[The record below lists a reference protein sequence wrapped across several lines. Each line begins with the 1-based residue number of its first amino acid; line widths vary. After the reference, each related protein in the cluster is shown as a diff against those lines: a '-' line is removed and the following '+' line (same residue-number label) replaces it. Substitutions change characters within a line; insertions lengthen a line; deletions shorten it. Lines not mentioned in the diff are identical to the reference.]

1 MMVAARP
8 FVVTSVLRF
17 SLAVALAIAG
27 VACGSKGG
35 GAPGRGGAG
44 GAAGDAGTGGGAG
57 AGMAGAGGTAT
68 GGNGNGGGGAA
79 GTGGGVVITPRR
91 CSGNVA
97 DGGML
102 SEGTMFVGSM
112 ARLPSSAVADAT
124 AIYWANQ
131 ETVHRMTIAD
141 GRDEVLY
148 QVPSTFGRSIQG
160 MDIDSQYIYFFES
173 GTEGKGL
180 LRLPLAGGEAPTV
193 LMAVRSVTDLVVSNG
208 YIYFHSFERL
218 GTISRVP
225 VTGGTPV
232 DLVRDI
238 EPRGVLVAGGYVW
251 FVNPDSSIAPIRLLR
266 VPITAQAPAWDG
278 GAPADAGTLPAGAED
293 VGPASVFG
301 ANPVSDGTNVYFG
314 AEAAVMKVPIAGG
327 APVKIAEA
335 PQSGG
340 ILASANFVR
349 ALLAVDGVL
358 YWSEDDCFA
367 ALHKITPDGVA
378 QASPVGPIAAAFLFA
393 NATHVFVANGYE
405 FLRFAR

>member
-1 MMVAARP
+1 MVAARP
-8 FVVTSVLRF
+8 FVVTSALGL
-17 SLAVALAIAG
+17 LAVLLAG

-35 GAPGRGGAG
+35 GGMGGA
-44 GAAGDAGTGGGAG
+44 TGV
-57 AGMAGAGGTAT
+57 AGAGGLAGAGTAGM
-68 GGNGNGGGGAA
+68 GGTTVGGNGGGGAA

-97 DGGML
+97 DGGTTPD
-102 SEGTMFVGSM
+102 GTMFVGTM
-112 ARLPSSAVADAT
+112 VHLPNWAVADAT
-124 AIYWANQ
+124 AIYWANR

-141 GRDEVLY
+141 GRDQVLH
-148 QVPSTFGRSIQG
+148 QVASTFGRSIQG
-160 MDIDSQYIYFFES
+160 MDIDSQHIYFFES
-173 GTEGKGL
+173 GSEGMGL

-193 LMAVRSVTDLVVSNG
+193 LMAVRSVTDLVVSDG

-238 EPRGVLVAGGYVW
+238 DPRGVLVAGGYVW

-278 GAPADAGTLPAGAED
+278 GMSADAGTLPVGAED
-293 VGPASVFG
+293 VGPAAVFG

-327 APVKIAEA
+327 TPVKIAEA

-340 ILASANFVR
+340 ILASSNFVR
-349 ALLAVDGVL
+349 ALLAVDNVL

-367 ALHKITPDGVA
+367 ALHKITPEGVA
-378 QASPVGPIAAAFLFA
+378 QTSPVGAIAAAFLFA